1 MTSQIDLPVT
11 QSYTDRMS
19 STHPHWLGDAES
31 KPAPEPL
38 SRIQAL
44 VNTVELPDGPDR
56 LGDPAVAQP
65 WLVATG
71 LLSPDSDLRPDD
83 LALVRGVREGLR
95 AMLVHNAGG
104 PQPTAGAFAPLRDV
118 ATDGTARAELDENGE
133 ILLTAA
139 GDSVPARLI
148 ELLLIIRDAQR
159 DGSWSRLKACG
170 NDECQW
176 AFYDRSRNHGGT
188 WCDMSSCGNMLK
200 NREFRA
206 RKRGVQSG

>member
-11 QSYTDRMS
+11 SPYTELMPPS
-19 STHPHWLGDAES
+19 HAHWLGDAES
-31 KPAPEPL
+31 KPAPDQL
-38 SRIQAL
+38 GRIQAL

-56 LGDPAVAQP
+56 LADPADAEP
-65 WLVATG
+65 WLVANG
-71 LLSPDSDLRPDD
+71 LLGSDAHVGSDD
-83 LALVRGVREGLR
+83 LARVRGVREGLR

-104 PQPTAGAFAPLRDV
+104 PPPTPSAFAPLQDI
-118 ATDGTARAELDENGE
+118 AASGTARADFGEDGE
-133 ILLTAA
+133 ILLSAS
-139 GDSVPARLI
+139 GDSVSARLL
-148 ELLLIIRDAQR
+148 ELVLIIRDARR
-159 DGSWSRLKACG
+159 DGTWARLKACG

-206 RKRGVQSG
+206 RKRDAQSR

>member
-11 QSYTDRMS
+11 SPYTERMS
-19 STHPHWLGDAES
+19 PSHPHWLGDAES
-31 KPAPEPL
+31 KPAPDQL
-38 SRIQAL
+38 GRIQAL

-56 LGDPAVAQP
+56 LADPADAEP
-65 WLVATG
+65 WLVANG
-71 LLSPDSDLRPDD
+71 LLAADTPLGSDD
-83 LALVRGVREGLR
+83 LERVRSVREGLR

-104 PQPTAGAFAPLRDV
+104 PSPTPGAVAPLRAIASGD
-118 ATDGTARAELDENGE
+118 TARVDFDDDGE
-133 ILLTAA
+133 ILLSAA
-139 GDSVPARLI
+139 GDSVSARLL
-148 ELLLIIRDAQR
+148 ELVLIIRDSRR
-159 DGSWSRLKACG
+159 DGTWARLKACG

-206 RKRGVQSG
+206 RKRDAQSR